1 MGWGFSKAGDTFQD
15 TCYHHLGPLLLV
27 PSGDVIERGQ
37 FRNQGRLLKEAT
49 LEPGLFVLLA
59 KTESPSTPPGQVCLE
74 AALDPVTAISCGCLD
89 LPACYESWYIILS
102 WHQQGLGLDHVHLR

>member
-59 KTESPSTPPGQVCLE
+59 KTESPSTPPGQVCL
-74 AALDPVTAISCGCLD
+74 D
-89 LPACYESWYIILS
+89 LPACYQSWYIILS
-102 WHQQGLGLDHVHLR
+102 WHQQGLGPDHVHLR